1 MASHPWPPSDIT
13 SLLTHSPLCNTYLHQ
28 QHFCHSRARHAP
40 TSPPLCTLCSPL
52 LSGTMSLFAQADSSG
67 GGAPLFQ
74 MKAGKLSTRT
84 VDGGP
89 KLMIT
94 AGAAHHPVPHPPREQ
109 RAPKRA
115 HQYPRAK
122 GVSAVVNSPQ
132 SLTHRPF
139 TLPQLSDPRAFQ
151 LRTPDKRR
159 GMLMLTKEADGTFR
173 PKNMKSPP
181 YRLLSPLC
189 VSSTSYQW
197 QLQHVCSLSL
207 CALFDL
213 MYLCH
218 RLLAYLSPLFLF
230 FSLSHT
236 L

>member
-1 MASHPWPPSDIT
+1 MP
-13 SLLTHSPLCNTYLHQ
+13 Q
-28 QHFCHSRARHAP
+28 
-40 TSPPLCTLCSPL
+40 PPLCTLCSPL

-94 AGAAHHPVPHPPREQ
+94 AGAAHHPVPQPAKRTTGSEARSPIPTRQ
-109 RAPKRA
+109 RCKRCCKRS
-115 HQYPRAK
+115 P
-122 GVSAVVNSPQ
+122 VSNTP
-132 SLTHRPF
+132 SLHIVTTF
-139 TLPQLSDPRAFQ
+139 GPRAFQ
-151 LRTPDKRR
+151 LRTSDKRR
-159 GMLMLTKEADGTFR
+159 GMLMLTKEADGTDR
-173 PKNMKSPP
+173 RNMKSPP

-207 CALFDL
+207 CALCDF
-213 MYLCH
+213 MYLC
-218 RLLAYLSPLFLF
+218 LLFLAYLSPLVV
-230 FSLSHT
+230 SLSHT